1 MMSHVLEHEG
11 IGGERGDGVLFED
24 SEEFVSGIGTR
35 VEAGGT
41 HSAEDLGSASV
52 LGRRDLLKVGGTVV
66 EFVAVKVIDLHAFG
80 TRTIESFVH
89 EVVAEFVAVT
99 SHFGILT
106 SANTPLHRGSEIM
119 FDFLPLGIEEVAVRV
134 SPEDFTANE
143 IRRHLFATVA

>member
-1 MMSHVLEHEG
+1 MMGHVLEHEG
-11 IGGERGDGVLFED
+11 IGGLRGDGVLFED

-41 HSAEDLGSASV
+41 HSAQDLGSASV

-106 SANTPLHRGSEIM
+106 SAITPLHRGSEIM

-134 SPEDFTANE
+134 SPEDFATND
-143 IRRHLFATVA
+143 IRRYLFATVA